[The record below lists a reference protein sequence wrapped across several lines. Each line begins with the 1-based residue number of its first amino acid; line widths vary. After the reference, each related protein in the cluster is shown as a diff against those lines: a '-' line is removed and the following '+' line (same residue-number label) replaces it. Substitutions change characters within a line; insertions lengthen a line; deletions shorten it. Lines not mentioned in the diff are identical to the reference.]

1 MIEVTPVSDTKW
13 TIFASLWNGLS
24 QLSVSMYYIS
34 RCLPH
39 SQLPS
44 QWVKSGAE
52 PNQAFPIWIEQALD
66 LAVAQAQSEPHKK
79 KGKEEVKVFLCADYM
94 IVHKNH
100 PKGSTKIILELV
112 SHRAQYQYS
121 KFNFNS
127 IWTGGKPIS
136 KHKHTKKIKCWDT
149 NLTRHVWI
157 FMLKI

>member
-1 MIEVTPVSDTKW
+1 MIEVTPISDTKW

-52 PNQAFPIWIEQALD
+52 PNQAFPIWIKQALD
-66 LAVAQAQSEPHKK
+66 LGCSQAQERNPHSKK

-94 IVHKNH
+94 IVHKPSQWIYKNN
-100 PKGSTKIILELV
+100 PRTSKSQGTISIFKIQFQFYMDWWKTNIKT
-112 SHRAQYQYS
+112 Q
-121 KFNFNS
+121 
-127 IWTGGKPIS
+127 T
-136 KHKHTKKIKCWDT
+136 HKE
-149 NLTRHVWI
+149 N
-157 FMLKI
+157 